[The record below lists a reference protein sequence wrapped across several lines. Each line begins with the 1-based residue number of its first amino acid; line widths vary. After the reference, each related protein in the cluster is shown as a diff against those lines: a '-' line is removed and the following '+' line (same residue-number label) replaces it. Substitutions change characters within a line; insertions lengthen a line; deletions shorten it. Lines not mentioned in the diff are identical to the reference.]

1 MSNVANLTK
10 GEDMT
15 DKLNLKKGEVL
26 EIGAGGFIDGRINAE
41 NEPIVIMTKSTFEE
55 KIKSSQTE

>member
-1 MSNVANLTK
+1 
-10 GEDMT
+10 MT